1 MAGNGPNREPQ
12 NDQIGISHLFDEI
25 NYMKS
30 EISEVKQK
38 LNNGVLESTNQNTK
52 SIDNLSDKFKDLSDE
67 INDLKN
73 NLKKEK
79 KYKKGRI
86 DTWKLIVAIGSSVF
100 GSILGTVKVLQYIG
114 ALGG

>member
-1 MAGNGPNREPQ
+1 MTGNEPNREPQ

-52 SIDNLSDKFKDLSDE
+52 SIDNLSDKFKNLSDE

-79 KYKKGRI
+79 KYNAWI
-86 DTWKLIVAIGSSVF
+86 TLISTV
-100 GSILGTVKVLQYIG
+100 ILTLLLYW
-114 ALGG
+114 GGFWESLLN